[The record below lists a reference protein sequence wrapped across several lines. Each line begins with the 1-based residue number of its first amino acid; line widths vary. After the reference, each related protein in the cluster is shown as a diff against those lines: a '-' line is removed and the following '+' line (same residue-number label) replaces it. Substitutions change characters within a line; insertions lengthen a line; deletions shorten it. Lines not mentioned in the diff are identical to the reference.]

1 MKFVNKLTL
10 VLSKISEVIHWV
22 GVGVLILLC
31 LFSIIDKNGFGEVVK
46 EIVLED
52 GNLLVYGLDINP
64 LTATGEVNMIA
75 VTLFFVAGIIAFILM
90 AMVFRNINL
99 IMKTVTGK
107 NKKATSTSPFQKDII
122 RMVKEIGYF
131 SIAIPVVG
139 FLFGT
144 IITAVSLISGIG
156 GAEIALN
163 FDSFILGIICLSL
176 TNIFVYGANLEKE
189 VDGLL

>member
-189 VDGLL
+189 VDGLV